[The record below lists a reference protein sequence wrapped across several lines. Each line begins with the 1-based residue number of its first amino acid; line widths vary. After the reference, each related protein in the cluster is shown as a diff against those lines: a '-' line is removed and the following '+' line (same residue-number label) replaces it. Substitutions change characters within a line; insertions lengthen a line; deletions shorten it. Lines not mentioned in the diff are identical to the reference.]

1 MEFNHADLF
10 EGLADAIGDRTA
22 VVCGADRRTYAEL
35 EAEANRLAHH
45 LRSRGIGP
53 GDHVGIHLCN
63 GVEYVAGLLA
73 TLKLRAVPVNV
84 NYRYVENELLY
95 LYRDS
100 DIRVLMY
107 DAEFEPRVA
116 AVHGQAPKLEH
127 LITVNGPPGIPGAVA
142 YRDALG
148 ASSPERDFG
157 PRSGKDVYIIYTGGT
172 TGMPKGV
179 MWHVEDLFMAFG
191 AGNPTGPP
199 RRTPQE
205 VIDEAAKAGPI
216 TMMAAAPLMHGAAQM
231 GTFIAFWLG
240 ATMVYVRTFDAD
252 EVWRAVERER
262 VLSMNITGDAMARP
276 LAEALEKGSY
286 DVSSLFVLSSTG
298 AILSGAVRDRLQE
311 LLPNVLIRDNFGS
324 TEAGYT
330 ADGVE
335 GARPETGLR
344 YTPNPNARLVVL
356 DDRLHP
362 VRPGSGEIG
371 VVAKAGHIA
380 FGYYNDPDKTA
391 RTFVTTENGTRW
403 LLTGDLATVEEDGT
417 IVVYGRGSQCI
428 NTGGEKVFP
437 EEVEAVLK
445 GHPDVFDAVVTG
457 VPDERWGSQVS
468 AVVEPRPG
476 ASPAVE
482 DLDAH
487 CRMQLSGYKVPRTY
501 AFVPHIQRSPAG
513 KADYRWARETVLASL
528 ASET

>member
-22 VVCGADRRTYAEL
+22 VVCGTDRRTYAQL
-35 EAEANRLAHH
+35 DAEANRLAHH
-45 LRSRGIGP
+45 LESRGIGP
-53 GDHVGIHLCN
+53 GDHVGIHLYN
-63 GVEYVAGLLA
+63 GVEYVAALLA
-73 TLKLRAVPVNV
+73 TLKIRAVPVNV
-84 NYRYVENELLY
+84 NYRYVEAELLY

-100 DIRVLMY
+100 DIRALLY

-116 AVHGQAPKLEH
+116 AVAGQAPELGH
-127 LITVNGPPGIPGAVA
+127 LITVDGPPGIPGALS
-142 YRDALG
+142 YEEALNAG
-148 ASSPERDFG
+148 SPERGFG
-157 PRSGKDVYIIYTGGT
+157 PRSGQDVYIIYTGGT
-172 TGMPKGV
+172 TGMPKGA

-191 AGNPTGPP
+191 AGNPTGEP
-199 RRTPQE
+199 RTSPQQ
-205 VIDEAAKAGPI
+205 VIDEAVKAGPI
-216 TMMAAAPLMHGAAQM
+216 AMMAAAPLMHGAAQM

-240 ATMVYVRTFDAD
+240 AMMVYVRTFDAD

-262 VLSMNITGDAMARP
+262 VLTMNITGDAMARP
-276 LAEALEKGSY
+276 LAEALERGSY

-311 LLPNVLIRDNFGS
+311 LLPHVLIRDNFGS

-330 ADGVE
+330 ADGVD

-344 YTPNPNARLVVL
+344 YTPNPYARLVVL

-362 VRPGSGEIG
+362 VRPGSGDLG
-371 VVAKAGHIA
+371 TVAKAGHIA

-391 RTFVTTENGTRW
+391 RTFITTEDGTRW

-417 IVVYGRGSQCI
+417 IVVHGRGSQCV

-445 GHPDVFDAVVTG
+445 GHPAVFDAVVTG
-457 VPDERWGSQVS
+457 VPDERWGSRVA

-476 ASPAVE
+476 AEVTAG

-487 CRMQLSGYKVPRTY
+487 CRKQLSGYKVPRSY
-501 AFVPHIQRSPAG
+501 AFVPRVERSPSG
-513 KADYRWARETVLASL
+513 KADYRWARETVLA
-528 ASET
+528 AET